1 MKQSRSAR
9 KWVVATAV
17 AAGWLAATSAVA
29 QTAEKFPTKPVR
41 FLVGFSPGSATDI
54 TARLIAPKLEGLWG
68 HPVVIE
74 NRSGAGGTLAW
85 AVAAQATPDGH
96 TLAVVSTAFAI
107 TAVLQGKSLPYD
119 ALKDFR
125 AVTMIGTTTG
135 VLSVAP
141 SLGVTSAQELIALV
155 KERPGKILY
164 GSTGGGSGM
173 HMGTERFNLVA
184 GIKPTHVAFKGQ
196 PELIVEVVTGRV
208 HFAIPSL
215 GPAMPFIK
223 DGRLL
228 PLAVNTP
235 KRSPHLPD
243 VPAIIEIFPTF
254 ERDAAHALM
263 APAKTPTWIVQK
275 IAKDIAR
282 VLEMPDVKERMH
294 AMSFDPSP
302 TTPEEY
308 DREIRRQIEI
318 FTIVAKIVGLL
329 PK

>member
-1 MKQSRSAR
+1 MEQSRNAR

-17 AAGWLAATSAVA
+17 AAGWLAAASVMA
-29 QTAEKFPTKPVR
+29 QTAETFPTRSVR

-54 TARLIAPKLEGLWG
+54 TARLIAPKLEQIWG

-96 TLAVVSTAFAI
+96 TLAIISTAFAI
-107 TAVLQGKSLPYD
+107 TAVLQGKGLPYD

-141 SLGVTSAQELIALV
+141 SLGVKSAQELIALV

-164 GSTGGGSGM
+164 GSTGAGSGM

-184 GIKPTHVAFKGQ
+184 GIRPTHVAFKGQ

-223 DGRLL
+223 DGRLT

-235 KRSPHLPD
+235 QRSPHLPD
-243 VPAIIEIFPTF
+243 VPAILEIFPTF
-254 ERDAAHALM
+254 ERDAAHGLM
-263 APAKTPTWIVQK
+263 APAKTPTWVVQK
-275 IAKDIAR
+275 VAKDVAR
-282 VLEMPDVKERMH
+282 VLAMPDVKERMQ
-294 AMSFDPSP
+294 AMSFDPGP
-302 TTPEEY
+302 TTPEEF

-318 FTIVAKIVGLL
+318 FTVVAKVVGLL

>member
-1 MKQSRSAR
+1 
-9 KWVVATAV
+9 
-17 AAGWLAATSAVA
+17 
-29 QTAEKFPTKPVR
+29 
-41 FLVGFSPGSATDI
+41 
-54 TARLIAPKLEGLWG
+54 
-68 HPVVIE
+68 VIE

-135 VLSVAP
+135 VLAVAP
-141 SLGVTSAQELIALV
+141 SLGVKSAQELIALI

-164 GSTGGGSGM
+164 GSTGGGSGI
-173 HMGTERFNLVA
+173 HMSTERFNLVA
-184 GIKPTHVAFKGQ
+184 GIRPTHVAFKGQ

-208 HFAIPSL
+208 HFAIPSM

-223 DGRLL
+223 DGRLI

-243 VPAIIEIFPTF
+243 VPAIVEIFPNF

-275 IAKDIAR
+275 VSKDVAR
-282 VLEMPDVKERMH
+282 VLELPDVRERMH
-294 AMSFDPSP
+294 AMSFDPGP

-308 DREIRRQIEI
+308 DREVRRQIEV
-318 FTIVAKIVGLL
+318 FTTVAKAVGLL

>member
-1 MKQSRSAR
+1 MEQSRNAR
-9 KWVVATAV
+9 KWIVATAF
-17 AAGWLAATSAVA
+17 AAGWLAVASAMA
-29 QTAEKFPTKPVR
+29 QTAEKFPTKSVR

-54 TARLIAPKLEGLWG
+54 SARLIAPKLEGMWG

-107 TAVLQGKSLPYD
+107 TAVLQGKGLPYD

-125 AVTMIGTTTG
+125 GVTMIGATTG

-141 SLGVTSAQELIALV
+141 SLGITSAKELVALV
-155 KERPGKILY
+155 KERPGKIFY
-164 GSTGGGSGM
+164 GSTGAGSGI
-173 HMGTERFNLVA
+173 HMSTERFNLVA
-184 GIKPTHVAFKGQ
+184 GMRPTHVAFKGQ

-215 GPAMPFIK
+215 GPVMPFIK
-223 DGRLL
+223 DGRVI

-243 VPAIIEIFPTF
+243 VPAIVEIFPTF

-275 IAKDIAR
+275 IAKDVAH
-282 VLEMPDVKERMH
+282 VLEMPDVKERMY
-294 AMSFDPSP
+294 AMSFEPAA

-308 DREIRRQIEI
+308 DREVRRQIEI
-318 FTIVAKIVGLL
+318 FTTVAKVVGLL

>member
-1 MKQSRSAR
+1 MEQSRSAW
-9 KWVVATAV
+9 KWVV
-17 AAGWLAATSAVA
+17 AAGWLVAASAAA
-29 QTAEKFPTKPVR
+29 QTAEQFPMRPVR
-41 FLVGFSPGSATDI
+41 LLVGFTPGSATDI
-54 TARLIAPKLEGLWG
+54 TARLIGPKLADLWG
-68 HPVVIE
+68 QPVVIE

-96 TLAVVSTAFAI
+96 TLAVTSTAFAI

-135 VLSVAP
+135 VLAVAP
-141 SLGVTSAQELIALV
+141 SLGVKSAQELIALI

-173 HMGTERFNLVA
+173 HMGTERFNLAA
-184 GIKPTHVAFKGQ
+184 GIRPTHVAFKGQ

-223 DGRLL
+223 DGRLI

-235 KRSPHLPD
+235 KRSPHMPD
-243 VPAIIEIFPTF
+243 VPAMIEFLPTF

-263 APAKTPTWIVQK
+263 APAKTPTWVVQK
-275 IAKDIAR
+275 VAKDVAR
-282 VLEMPDVKERMH
+282 VLDMPDVKERMH

-308 DREIRRQIEI
+308 DREVRRQMEI
-318 FTIVAKIVGLL
+318 FTIVAKTVGLL

>member
-1 MKQSRSAR
+1 MEQSRSAW
-9 KWVVATAV
+9 KWVV
-17 AAGWLAATSAVA
+17 AAGWLVAASAAA
-29 QTAEKFPTKPVR
+29 QTAEQFPMRPVR
-41 FLVGFSPGSATDI
+41 LLVGFTPGSATDI
-54 TARLIAPKLEGLWG
+54 TARLIGPKLADLWG
-68 HPVVIE
+68 QPVVIE

-96 TLAVVSTAFAI
+96 TLAVTSTAFAI

-125 AVTMIGTTTG
+125 AVTMIGVTTG

-141 SLGVTSAQELIALV
+141 SLGVKSATELIALT
-155 KERPGKILY
+155 KERGAKILY

-173 HMGTERFNLVA
+173 HMGTERFNLAA
-184 GIKPTHVAFKGQ
+184 GIRPTHVAFKGQ

-243 VPAIIEIFPTF
+243 VPAMTEFLPTF

-275 IAKDIAR
+275 VAKDVAR
-282 VLEMPDVKERMH
+282 VLDLPDVKERMH

-308 DREIRRQIEI
+308 DREIRRQIEV
-318 FTIVAKIVGLL
+318 FTMVAKTVGLL

>member
-1 MKQSRSAR
+1 MEQSRNTR
-9 KWVVATAV
+9 KWVVATMV
-17 AAGWLAATSAVA
+17 AAGWLAAASAAA
-29 QTAEKFPTKPVR
+29 QTTEKFPTRPVR

-54 TARLIAPKLEGLWG
+54 TARLIAPKLEQMWG

-107 TAVLQGKSLPYD
+107 TAVLQGKGLPYD

-141 SLGVTSAQELIALV
+141 SLGVKSAQELIALV

-173 HMGTERFNLVA
+173 HMSTERFNLVA
-184 GIKPTHVAFKGQ
+184 GMRPTHVAFKGQ

-243 VPAIIEIFPTF
+243 VPAIIEIFPNF

-275 IAKDIAR
+275 VAKDVAR
-282 VLEMPDVKERMH
+282 VLEMADVKERMH

-308 DREIRRQIEI
+308 DREVRRQIEV
-318 FTIVAKIVGLL
+318 FTAVAKTVGLL